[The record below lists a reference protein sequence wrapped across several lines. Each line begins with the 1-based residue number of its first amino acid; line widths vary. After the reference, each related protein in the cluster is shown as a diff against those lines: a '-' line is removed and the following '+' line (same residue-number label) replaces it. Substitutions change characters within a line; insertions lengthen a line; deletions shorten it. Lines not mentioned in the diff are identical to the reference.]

1 MPSDRIFLSLKGPIH
16 VVMALV
22 ERTETDGM
30 HSSRLQTSTA
40 PSLYVYVHSNCNG
53 KEDRSVMLVDV
64 RVTLVARGQWGQKT
78 AT

>member
-1 MPSDRIFLSLKGPIH
+1 MPLDRISLSLKGLIH
-16 VVMALV
+16 LIMPLA

-30 HSSRLQTSTA
+30 HSSRLQTRTA